1 MHLFKLQ
8 YYVFGTGLGIFRLL
22 HNLKSDCFDCVKF
35 GSVCVKTSRPYS
47 DSTFFGCLSKGFWV
61 VSDYFI
67 TTSCLVESFS
77 RLSKSREKSEK
88 NILPVLNMTVLNN
101 ILLFTLFLLV
111 SYFIANHF
119 NVCFIKKIKKI
130 VMNMCS
136 KLQIFYWD
144 ILVNFLIMHKGC
156 KIMFIQIDSEYL
168 CWTWAALTRHAVMSS
183 WTSSPS
189 CLQSDVDKSRNN
201 H

>member
-22 HNLKSDCFDCVKF
+22 CNLKSDCFDCVKF

-119 NVCFIKKIKKI
+119 NVCFIKKIKKNCDEH
-130 VMNMCS
+130 VF
-136 KLQIFYWD
+136 KAAD
-144 ILVNFLIMHKGC
+144 FLLRYHCEFFNYAQGLYDHVHSDRFRISVLDFGSTNKTC
-156 KIMFIQIDSEYL
+156 
-168 CWTWAALTRHAVMSS
+168 
-183 WTSSPS
+183 
-189 CLQSDVDKSRNN
+189 SDVLMNKQS
-201 H
+201 

>member
-1 MHLFKLQ
+1 MYLLLCFAFSFFSDCSPVSSPARPCHCTKECHTSKNRREFQSGFWLRMHLFKLQ

-47 DSTFFGCLSKGFWV
+47 DSTFLGCLSKGFWV

-88 NILPVLNMTVLNN
+88 NILLVLNMTVLNN

-119 NVCFIKKIKKI
+119 NVCFIKKNKKLWWTCVQSCRFFI
-130 VMNMCS
+130 EIS
-136 KLQIFYWD
+136 LWIF
-144 ILVNFLIMHKGC
+144 
-156 KIMFIQIDSEYL
+156 
-168 CWTWAALTRHAVMSS
+168 
-183 WTSSPS
+183 
-189 CLQSDVDKSRNN
+189 
-201 H
+201 